1 MTWASG
7 CFRNFSRD
15 GSSEKSLNKNNTVRL
30 AFTCFEHVW
39 RNCRKPPCNEGN
51 QWWGIV
57 EHLPVSHSF
66 TIQGKVKLLTCMS
79 LVLWQQLEGGC
90 FGRAFLPSI
99 MYILYIYIWFLYKPR
114 FFCFPWICLSTP
126 NGDCSLTSHQV
137 FRSWWSWVPC
147 RCFSTAMVMT
157 NGRWSWRRRLRP
169 NWLPLATT
177 FWRFV
182 ALGCSI
188 FSAGFFVKLKVDLI
202 GFLRQGWV

>member
-7 CFRNFSRD
+7 CFRNFARD

-66 TIQGKVKLLTCMS
+66 TIQGKVRLLTCMS

-90 FGRAFLPSI
+90 FGRTFLPSI
-99 MYILYIYIWFLYKPR
+99 MYILYYIYIIWFLYKPR
-114 FFCFPWICLSTP
+114 FLLFPLDLFVNSMVIVKLPPTRYS
-126 NGDCSLTSHQV
+126 GAGGVGSHVVASQ
-137 FRSWWSWVPC
+137 R
-147 RCFSTAMVMT
+147 
-157 NGRWSWRRRLRP
+157 RWSWRTAGGVGGEDWGKTGFHWPRLFEG
-169 NWLPLATT
+169 L
-177 FWRFV
+177 
-182 ALGCSI
+182 
-188 FSAGFFVKLKVDLI
+188 
-202 GFLRQGWV
+202 